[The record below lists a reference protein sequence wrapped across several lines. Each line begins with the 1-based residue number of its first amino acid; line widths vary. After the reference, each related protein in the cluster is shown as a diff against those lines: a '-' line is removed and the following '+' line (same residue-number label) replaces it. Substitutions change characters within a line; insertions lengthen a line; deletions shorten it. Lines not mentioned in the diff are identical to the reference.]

1 VVLQHL
7 SQFSTNVQILLDGG
21 ASYNFQSSWA
31 KLCDH
36 FRTTILEMKP
46 KITVT
51 DPSDSALPDV
61 INLDDDGDDDAD
73 ISMSDSQSVGRKR
86 MNEETPT
93 PTDKRPRI
101 DPRYSQYDGAS
112 GASRMNG
119 ANGLPHRPGSPV
131 VTRIQTPRKLVPD
144 DEPNPFARHL
154 DAGRNFSTIGEIR
167 GRISRHS
174 RTGVPG
180 IVNYQVHSEMCEQSV
195 TPWEDP
201 LEQMVDITLKMLREQ
216 TDKIL
221 FNVLSKWQQTQLFK
235 QSRQHLSTF
244 FDDFETTQRS
254 EAAALYDLETYK
266 LFTVNTLAW
275 EKYREE
281 EGELLRG
288 ARKAVRARAFV
299 NKEIAMRRRQAFKD
313 DNARK
318 KAIADVREE
327 QLGKDPFQT
336 EIEVAAYVRGYYKTA
351 ALRFV
356 DSVCLS
362 IHGKLFKN
370 AKKEIFYFLEKQ
382 LGLDT
387 GSGELPIV
395 NILGTPE
402 LIKCAGEQR
411 CRELMEENAQVAA
424 RRAKL
429 KKEKDSLSKFTSR
442 LFQLAQDNAALDAM
456 DADADADTEAV

>member
-1 VVLQHL
+1 
-7 SQFSTNVQILLDGG
+7 
-21 ASYNFQSSWA
+21 
-31 KLCDH
+31 
-36 FRTTILEMKP
+36 MKP
-46 KITVT
+46 RITIS
-51 DPSDSALPDV
+51 DPSDEDMPDI

-73 ISMSDSQSVGRKR
+73 FSMSDTQIVGRKR

-93 PTDKRPRI
+93 PADKRTRF
-101 DPRYSQYDGAS
+101 DPKISQYDGAN
-112 GASRMNG
+112 GARRSNG
-119 ANGLPHRPGSPV
+119 ANGLPHRPASPV
-131 VTRIQTPRKLVPD
+131 VTRIQAPRKPVLD

-154 DAGRNFSTIGEIR
+154 DVGRNFSTIGEIR
-167 GRISRHS
+167 GSIIRHS

-180 IVNYQVHSEMCEQSV
+180 IVNDQVHSEMCLQSV
-195 TPWEDP
+195 TPWEGP
-201 LEQMVDITLKMLREQ
+201 LEQMVDMTLKMLREQ

-244 FDDFETTQRS
+244 FDDFETTQRV
-254 EAAALYDLETYK
+254 EATALYDLETYK

-299 NKEIAMRRRQAFKD
+299 KKEISMRRRAQPKD
-313 DNARK
+313 DIARK

-362 IHGKLFKN
+362 IHGKLFRN
-370 AKKEIFYFLEKQ
+370 AKTEIFYFLEKQ
-382 LGLDT
+382 LGLNT
-387 GSGELPIV
+387 GSG
-395 NILGTPE
+395 
-402 LIKCAGEQR
+402 
-411 CRELMEENAQVAA
+411 
-424 RRAKL
+424 KL
-429 KKEKDSLSKFTSR
+429 SIMTISG
-442 LFQLAQDNAALDAM
+442 FQN
-456 DADADADTEAV
+456 